1 MHILVTND
9 DGILAPGLAALVRR
23 MEETHRV
30 SVVAP
35 EFEQTAVGHAITLAD
50 PIRVRRVHRNG
61 RFYGWAVSGTPADCV
76 KIGLLELLDS
86 PPDLVLS
93 GINPGPN
100 VGVNVLYSGT
110 VSAATEAAILG
121 LPGVAFSLDAYIDPD
136 FTPAAR
142 LAARLVDAL
151 APRLSGDWP
160 EGICLNVN
168 FPALP
173 LAEIKGLSLTR
184 QAVTRLHE
192 RFEKRLD
199 PHGRAYYWQ
208 CGQEP
213 KHRVEPGTDVW
224 ALARGL
230 VSVSP
235 LRPDLSAP
243 QGADW
248 ARDLD
253 ISLEIIP

>member
-1 MHILVTND
+1 MHLLITND
-9 DGILAPGLAALVRR
+9 DGILAPGLAALVRQ

-35 EFEQTAVGHAITLAD
+35 EYEQTAVGHAITLAD
-50 PIRVRRVHRNG
+50 PIRVHRVQRNG

-93 GINPGPN
+93 GINLGPN

-121 LPGVAFSLDAYIDPD
+121 LPGIAFSLDTYTDPD
-136 FTPAAR
+136 FDPPAR
-142 LAARLVDAL
+142 LAAGLVDAL
-151 APRLSGDWP
+151 APRLAGEWP
-160 EGICLNVN
+160 AATCLNVN
-168 FPALP
+168 FPARP

-184 QAVTRLHE
+184 QAVTRFEE
-192 RFEKRLD
+192 RFEKRID

-213 KHRVEPGTDVW
+213 KNRVEPGTDVW

-230 VSVSP
+230 VSVSL

-243 QGADW
+243 PGPDW
-248 ARDLD
+248 APDLEAALKV
-253 ISLEIIP
+253 IT